1 MQSTGNKSFLRRIIN
16 RILHTLAR
24 NCPGAM
30 TVRPFLHRLR
40 GVKIDKY
47 VWIGD
52 DVYLENEHPERVEIQ
67 EGAVLSIRAM
77 VIAHTRGQGNVIIGR
92 HACIGPGAMVVCAS
106 GKTLRIGDHGAVIST
121 GSLVTSSVGPKM
133 IIAPPRSVPVGKAGI
148 PFGLA
153 KSMEQF
159 VAAMEPLRRSK
170 PPLAQRTSSSGGS
183 PSQSDL
189 IGEPSG
195 RLSK

>member
-1 MQSTGNKSFLRRIIN
+1 MQTNGNKNFLRRIIN
-16 RILHTLAR
+16 RILHGLAR

-52 DVYLENEHPERVEIQ
+52 DVYLESEHPERVEIQ

-106 GKTLRIGDHGAVIST
+106 GKTLRIGDGAVIST

-153 KSMEQF
+153 KSMDQF
-159 VAAMEPLRRSK
+159 IAAMEPLRRAK
-170 PPLAQRTSSSGGS
+170 QPLAQRASSSEDS
-183 PSQSDL
+183 SAK
-189 IGEPSG
+189 
-195 RLSK
+195 R